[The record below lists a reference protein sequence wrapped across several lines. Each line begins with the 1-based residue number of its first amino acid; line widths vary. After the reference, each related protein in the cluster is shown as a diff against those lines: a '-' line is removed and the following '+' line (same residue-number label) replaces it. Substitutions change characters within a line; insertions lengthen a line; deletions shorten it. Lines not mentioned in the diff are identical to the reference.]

1 MKIKIEKG
9 SFLQT
14 LQKAQGV
21 VEKRTT
27 MPILSNILM
36 EAKQGGLEIIATDLE
51 VSFKDVCSASV
62 IKEGGTTINA
72 RKLFEIIKEL
82 PENDIEIEVKENN
95 RTTIKS
101 GKARFNING
110 LSVSEFPAFPS
121 YNEGIMT
128 VVDPDAV
135 KDMIEKTL
143 FAISLDE
150 TRHNINGLFFE
161 SNGEDGKIRMVATDG
176 YRLAMAEKVLDTN
189 FNLKK
194 GVIIPKKGVSE
205 LKRLLETEGSLL
217 MGFTEN
223 SGIFKKGNAVLVT
236 RLIDGEFP
244 EYRQVIP
251 KGNDKTIT
259 IEREKLAGSL
269 KRMSLLSS
277 DKVKGVKFNISK
289 GKMEF
294 YSNNP
299 DLGDAM
305 EEMDIDYN
313 GDNIE
318 VSFNANYIIEA
329 LNILTTKD
337 IVIELK
343 DSTSPCVIKTI
354 GAGDYIYV
362 VMPMR
367 I

>member
-1 MKIKIEKG
+1 MKIKIEKN

-14 LQKAQGV
+14 LQKTQGV

-51 VSFKDVCSASV
+51 VSFKDVCSAQV

-72 RKLFEIIKEL
+72 RKLFEIVKEL
-82 PENDIEIEVKENN
+82 PENTIEIEVKENN

-101 GKARFNING
+101 GKARYNING
-110 LSVSEFPAFPS
+110 LPVSEFPAFPS

-128 VVDPDAV
+128 VVNPEAV
-135 KDMIEKTL
+135 KDMIEKTV

-161 SNGEDGKIRMVATDG
+161 TENNKIRMVATDG
-176 YRLAMAEKVLDTN
+176 YRLALAEKEVDTEIG
-189 FNLKK
+189 LKK
-194 GVIIPKKGVSE
+194 GVIIPKKGVLE

-223 SGIFKKGNAVLVT
+223 SGIFKKGDAVLVT

-244 EYRQVIP
+244 EYKQVIP

-259 IEREKLAGSL
+259 IEKEKLASSL
-269 KRMSLLSS
+269 RRMSVLST
-277 DKVKGVKFNISK
+277 DKIKGVKINISK
-289 GKMEF
+289 GKMEL
-294 YSNNP
+294 YSSNP

-305 EEMDIDYN
+305 EEMDIDYK

-318 VSFNANYIIEA
+318 MSFNANYIIDA

-343 DSTSPCVIKTI
+343 DSVSPCVIKTI
-354 GAGDYIYV
+354 GSADYIYV